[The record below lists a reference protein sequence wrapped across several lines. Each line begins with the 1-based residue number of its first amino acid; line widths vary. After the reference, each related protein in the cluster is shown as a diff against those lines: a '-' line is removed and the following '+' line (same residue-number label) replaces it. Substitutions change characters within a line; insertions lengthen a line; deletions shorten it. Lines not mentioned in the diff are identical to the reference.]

1 MRLIGRLIL
10 IPIGIAIAAFC
21 ALLFLG
27 IVGMTKPEIA
37 QAIAETAFRTVD
49 QLFRTAMQGEEAIL
63 RYAQNFVLFS
73 RFVIV
78 VLLLPVTLVAV
89 IAEILAFRAWL
100 FHALGVASAD
110 GLDALRGD
118 AGADPGFPLRLP
130 GDRPAGG
137 RRRARR
143 HDLLDAGRPLGRLR
157 SAEHRGPRH
166 GEGAE
171 GAAG

>member
-10 IPIGIAIAAFC
+10 VPLGIAVAAFC

-27 IVGMTKPEIA
+27 IVGMTRPEIA

-78 VLLLPVTLVAV
+78 VLVLPVTLVAV

-100 FHALGVASAD
+100 FHALGVALLTASMPFAVMPE
-110 GLDALRGD
+110 LIQ
-118 AGADPGFPLRLP
+118 GFPFLS
-130 GDRPAGG
+130 PATG
-137 RRRARR
+137 
-143 HDLLDAGRPLGRLR
+143 LLAATGALAGTIYWMLAGR
-157 SAEHRGPRH
+157 SAGSDPPTIEDRATVKAPRIRRG
-166 GEGAE
+166 
-171 GAAG
+171 